1 MKLYLDGNSLT
12 IQDFWN
18 AVHTKNS
25 QLALTDSAKA
35 AVLKARALVD
45 RWTAEGKVIYGIT
58 TGFGEFANVNIPPD
72 QLEELQENLI
82 LSHSVGAGAWMPEN
96 IVRGM
101 LLLRINA
108 LAKGHSGIRLETLE
122 ALIGMFNHGII
133 PAVPEQGSVGS
144 SGDLVQ
150 LSHIALALI
159 GKGKCLV
166 NGVLKNSAEVLKSVG
181 IKPVRLKAK
190 EGLALINGTQMMCSY
205 GTHAIFK
212 AYQLSRVADVAGAFT
227 LDALRGTDRAY
238 DARLHA
244 LRPYTGQQASAKLL
258 KELLADSEIRESHR
272 VGDTRVQD
280 AYSLRCM
287 PQVHGA
293 SRDTIDHVLKIIT
306 TEINSAND
314 NPLIFPDEEEH
325 LEGGNFHG
333 QPLALALDF
342 LTIACA
348 EFANISERRTERMVN
363 GALSNGLP
371 RFLTTRGGVQSGM
384 MIAQY
389 TSASIVSEN
398 KVLAHPASVDSI
410 PTSAN
415 QEDHNSMGSISA
427 QKCWKVVNNLQ
438 TVLAIELLCAAQAID
453 FLRPL
458 KSSARLEAV
467 HAAIRTR
474 VPFAETDRVLFDDIQ
489 DVRDLIESGEILKAA
504 NVS

>member
-1 MKLYLDGNSLT
+1 
-12 IQDFWN
+12 
-18 AVHTKNS
+18 
-25 QLALTDSAKA
+25 
-35 AVLKARALVD
+35 
-45 RWTAEGKVIYGIT
+45 
-58 TGFGEFANVNIPPD
+58 
-72 QLEELQENLI
+72 
-82 LSHSVGAGAWMPEN
+82 
-96 IVRGM
+96 
-101 LLLRINA
+101 
-108 LAKGHSGIRLETLE
+108 
-122 ALIGMFNHGII
+122 
-133 PAVPEQGSVGS
+133 
-144 SGDLVQ
+144 
-150 LSHIALALI
+150 
-159 GKGKCLV
+159 
-166 NGVLKNSAEVLKSVG
+166 
-181 IKPVRLKAK
+181 
-190 EGLALINGTQMMCSY
+190 MCSY
-205 GTHAIFK
+205 GAHAIFK
-212 AYQLSRVADVAGAFT
+212 AYQLSRVADVAGALT

-238 DARLHA
+238 DARLHS

-258 KELLADSEIRESHR
+258 KELLAGSEIRESHR
-272 VGDTRVQD
+272 VGDTHVQD

-293 SRDTIDHVLKIIT
+293 SRDTIDHVLKIISI
-306 TEINSAND
+306 EINSAND

-348 EFANISERRTERMVN
+348 EFASISERRTERMVN

-371 RFLTTRGGVQSGM
+371 RFLTMRGGVQSGM

-398 KVLAHPASVDSI
+398 KVLSHPASVDSI

-458 KSSARLEAV
+458 KSSPRLEAV

-474 VPFAETDRVLFDDIQ
+474 VPFAEIDRVLFDDIQ

-504 NVS
+504 DLS

>member
-18 AVHTKNS
+18 VVHTKNS
-25 QLALTDSAKA
+25 QLALTDDAKA
-35 AVLKARALVD
+35 KVLKARALVD
-45 RWTAEGKVIYGIT
+45 KWTAEGKVIYGIT

-82 LSHSVGAGAWMPEN
+82 LSHSVGSGAWMPEN

-159 GKGKCLV
+159 GKGKCIV
-166 NGVLKNSAEVLKSVG
+166 DGALKNSAEVLKSVG
-181 IKPVRLKAK
+181 IEPVRLKAK

-205 GTHAIFK
+205 GAHAIFK
-212 AYQLSRVADVAGAFT
+212 AYHLSRVADVAGAFT

-244 LRPYTGQQASAKLL
+244 LRPYTGQQASAQLL
-258 KELLADSEIRESHR
+258 KELLSGSEIRESHR
-272 VGDTRVQD
+272 IGDARVQD

-314 NPLIFPDEEEH
+314 NPLIFPEEEDH

-363 GALSNGLP
+363 GALSSGLP
-371 RFLTTRGGVQSGM
+371 RFLTKRGGVQSGM

-398 KVLAHPASVDSI
+398 KVLSHPASVDSI

-458 KSSARLEAV
+458 KSSPRLEAV

-489 DVRDLIESGEILKAA
+489 EIRELIESGEILKAA